1 MTRTP
6 LDRGWQIVPVP
17 AHEKGPRS
25 KGWPDLRLSADEV
38 QRHLDDGGN
47 IGVRLG
53 RASGELVDIDL
64 DCPEA
69 LALADLYLPSTQAEF
84 GRASKPRSHRL
95 YIAPG
100 AAYESFADPIN
111 GATLLELRADGRDG
125 GAHQTLFPPSVADSE
140 RREWHGAAIV
150 PLVVNTLALRLTVA
164 RLAVGSLV
172 MRYVSEIAARH
183 PGPDLPDLLL
193 EFDREL
199 GRAAYRWLGL
209 PDPDAPRRYPK
220 ARREMTEREVNLAE
234 IVHAIPNNN
243 CGWDEWNAVGLAIYA
258 VDPSDHGGVIFDDW
272 SAKASKYNP
281 YTTADRWRHFYRS
294 PPSRTG
300 LGKLIALAREAGW
313 RPSEREAS

>member
-1 MTRTP
+1 MTTP
-6 LDRGWQIVPVP
+6 PDHGWQIIPVS
-17 AHEKGPRS
+17 AGEKRPRC
-25 KGWPDLRLSADEV
+25 KGWPDIRMSADEV
-38 QRHLDDGGN
+38 HQHLAAGGN

-53 RASGELVDIDL
+53 RGSGELVDIDL

-69 LALADLYLPSTQAEF
+69 LALADLYLPPTQAEF
-84 GRASKPRSHRL
+84 GRLSKPRSHRL
-95 YIAPG
+95 YTAPR
-100 AAYESFADPIN
+100 AIFETFIDPSD
-111 GATLLELRADGRDG
+111 GSTLLELRADGRDG

-140 RREWHGAAIV
+140 RREWHGDTIV
-150 PLVVNTLALRLTVA
+150 PVVVNTPGLRQQVA
-164 RLAVGSLV
+164 RLAVGCLV
-172 MRYVSEIAARH
+172 MRYVSETAARH

-220 ARREMTEREVNLAE
+220 PRREMSKRDLDLAE
-234 IVHAIPNNN
+234 IVHAIPNS

-272 SAKASKYNP
+272 SAKSQKYNP
-281 YTTADRWRHFYRS
+281 YTTADRWRHFHRS

-300 LGKLIALAREAGW
+300 LGKLAALAREAGW
-313 RPSEREAS
+313 RPNERKAS